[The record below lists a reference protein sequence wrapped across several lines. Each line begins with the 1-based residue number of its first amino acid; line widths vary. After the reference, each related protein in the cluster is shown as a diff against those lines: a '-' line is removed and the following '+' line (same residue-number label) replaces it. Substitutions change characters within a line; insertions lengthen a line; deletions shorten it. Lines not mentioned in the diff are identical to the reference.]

1 MHNDNKASPFT
12 LTHPVATETTLCW
25 HSWLAVE
32 YQGLWKMDFT
42 VKPQPWP
49 ADVTVQQRFI
59 GTWRYVVATGWFTLA
74 PWQPSLT
81 RPSFLG
87 LYFTPLTQSSLSLD
101 AVAAVTRSKEK
112 QASPVNGSVA
122 IRGNV
127 QHWVMEHAS
136 LAQAKCFG
144 SSQRCQNICVII
156 TTIIF
161 HQFEPKH
168 LNDNDLNHFHATMKV
183 FLFRMKCV

>member
-1 MHNDNKASPFT
+1 MLTFLTSSRIPGIIKDGLHSETSALACGCHRPAEIYRDLALCCGRRLVYISSLAAVAHT
-12 LTHPVATETTLCW
+12 LVLP
-25 HSWLAVE
+25 
-32 YQGLWKMDFT
+32 
-42 VKPQPWP
+42 
-49 ADVTVQQRFI
+49 
-59 GTWRYVVATGWFTLA
+59 
-74 PWQPSLT
+74 
-81 RPSFLG
+81 RP
-87 LYFTPLTQSSLSLD
+87 YFTPLTQSSLSLD

-122 IRGNV
+122 IQRNV
-127 QHWVMEHAS
+127 QHGVMEHAS

-168 LNDNDLNHFHATMKV
+168 LNDNDLNHFYATMKV